1 MIFNELILKVSS
13 CCNLNCKY
21 CYVFN
26 QGDTSYKNEPAI
38 ISYDMIIPITN
49 RIKEHCEAHN
59 IKTFLVIFH
68 GGEPLMV
75 PKEFYNKFITNV
87 KNTIKGTEVLYGL
100 QTNGTLLTQ
109 ELFSYLDKLEIS
121 IGVSL
126 DGPEK
131 ASRNRIYRYSG
142 KNAYHH
148 IIRGI
153 NIIKSNNFPVN
164 ILSVINTEEKTD
176 TIYSHLK
183 ENNISNVDFLFP
195 DIRYDSKRTH
205 LEGEWLAQMFD
216 LWYDDN
222 DTSKPMIRYFDTIV
236 GLLMG
241 VERGYEV
248 LGRKTNKTI
257 SIKPNGNLEL
267 VDNLKICGNGFTNTG
282 LNIKTNSFDD
292 ISQNEIMN
300 KYYNAHSD
308 SVLCRKCQECIIK
321 KICGGGNLAHRYSD
335 TNGFDNPSAYCED
348 ILLLV
353 SHIQHRLMDDLP
365 DIFNDQT
372 VCNIKKLIS

>member
-26 QGDTSYKNEPAI
+26 QGDTSYQNEPAI
-38 ISYDMIIPITN
+38 INDDMIIPIVN
-49 RIKEHCEAHN
+49 RIKEHCEAHD

-75 PKEFYNKFITNV
+75 PKEFYNKFISCVRNS
-87 KNTIKGTEVLYGL
+87 IKGTEVLYGL

-109 ELFSYLDKLEIS
+109 SLFSYLDKLEIS

-131 ASRNRIYRYSG
+131 ASRHRVYRHSG
-142 KNAYHH
+142 KNAYSD
-148 IIRGI
+148 IIKGI
-153 NIIKSNNFPVN
+153 NIIKENGFPVN
-164 ILSVINTEEKTD
+164 ILSVINTEED
-176 TIYSHLK
+176 PYNIYSHIK

-195 DIRYDSKRTH
+195 DIRYDSKPPHPT
-205 LEGEWLAQMFD
+205 GEWLIKMFD
-216 LWYDDN
+216 LWYDDK
-222 DTSKPMIRYFDTIV
+222 DMSKPMIRYFDTIV

-282 LNIKTNSFDD
+282 LNIANNSFDD

-300 KYYNAHSD
+300 KYYHAHSD
-308 SVLCRKCQECIIK
+308 SVLCKKCRECIIK
-321 KICGGGNLAHRYSD
+321 KICGGGNLAHRYSKI
-335 TNGFDNPSAYCED
+335 NGFNNPSAYCDD
-348 ILLLV
+348 ILSLV
-353 SHIQHRLMDDLP
+353 SHIQNRLMDDLP
-365 DIFNDQT
+365 EVFNDQT
-372 VCNIKKLIS
+372 VYSIKELVS

>member
-1 MIFNELILKVSS
+1 MVFNELILKVSS

-26 QGDTSYKNEPAI
+26 QGDTSYQHEPAI
-38 ISYDMIIPITN
+38 ISDDMILPIVN

-75 PKEFYNKFITNV
+75 PKEFYNKFITTA
-87 KNTIKGTEVLYGL
+87 KESIKGTEILYGL

-126 DGPEK
+126 DGPAE
-131 ASRNRIYRYSG
+131 ASRHRVYRHSG
-142 KNAYHH
+142 KNAYTN

-153 NIIKSNNFPVN
+153 NIIKNNNFPVN
-164 ILSVINTEEKTD
+164 ILSVINTEED
-176 TIYSHLK
+176 PHIIYSHLK
-183 ENNISNVDFLFP
+183 EKTISSVDFLFP
-195 DIRYDSKRTH
+195 DIRYDNKDTQPT
-205 LEGEWLAQMFD
+205 GEWLATMFD
-216 LWYDDN
+216 LWYN
-222 DTSKPMIRYFDTIV
+222 DKDESKPMIRYFDTIV

-267 VDNLKICGNGFTNTG
+267 VDNLKICGDGFTHTG
-282 LNIKTNSFDD
+282 LNIRTNSFDD
-292 ISQNEIMN
+292 MSQNETMK
-300 KYYNAHSD
+300 KYYNSHAD
-308 SVLCRKCQECIIK
+308 SVLCKKCRECIIK
-321 KICGGGNLAHRYSD
+321 NICGGGNLAHRYSEI
-335 TNGFDNPSAYCED
+335 NGFNNPSAYCKD

-353 SHIQHRLMDDLP
+353 SHIQNCLMNDLP
-365 DIFNDQT
+365 DVFNDKT
-372 VCNIKKLIS
+372 VYSIKELIS